1 MSPPAEAEAPRL
13 WIVLTRC
20 YRALRQIAEHSI
32 VEAGLG
38 LSDFAAV
45 DRLERKSLV
54 VRRATESDRRA
65 KVLELTSKGKRVVE
79 TAFRRH
85 AVELET
91 AMAILNSREKHL
103 LYGLLKKLCLFAVEA
118 RI

>member
-1 MSPPAEAEAPRL
+1 MSAPAEAEAPRL

-45 DRLERKSLV
+45 DRLERRPCSTK
-54 VRRATESDRRA
+54 ATESDRRA
-65 KVLELTSKGKRVVE
+65 KALELTSKGKRVVE

-85 AVELET
+85 AVELEA